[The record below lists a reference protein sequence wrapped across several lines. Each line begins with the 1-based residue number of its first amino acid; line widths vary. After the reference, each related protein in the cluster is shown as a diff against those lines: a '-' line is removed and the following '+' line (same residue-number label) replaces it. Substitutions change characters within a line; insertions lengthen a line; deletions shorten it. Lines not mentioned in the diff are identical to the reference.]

1 MTQELVIAL
10 AKNALWTTLLVSA
23 PILIFGLVVGL
34 AIGIFQAVTQI
45 QELTLTFVP
54 KILVVILALVFFLP
68 WMLNTLITFTLSV
81 FALIP
86 TVAR

>member
-1 MTQELVIAL
+1 VTQELVIAL

>member
-10 AKNALWTTLLVSA
+10 SKNALWTTLLVAA
-23 PILIFGLVVGL
+23 PILIFALVTGL

-54 KILVVILALVFFLP
+54 KILVVILALVLFLP
-68 WMLNTLITFTLSV
+68 WMLNTLITFTLNV
-81 FALIP
+81 LGLIP
-86 TVAR
+86 TVAQ

>member
-10 AKNALWTTLLVSA
+10 SKNALWTTLLVAA
-23 PILIFGLVVGL
+23 PILIFGLVTGL

-54 KILVVILALVFFLP
+54 KILVVMIALALFLP
-68 WMLNTLITFTLSV
+68 WMLNTLIAFTMNV
-81 FALIP
+81 FGLIP
-86 TVAR
+86 SVAQ